1 MRRSSAMTETIE
13 DLDAS
18 MFESF
23 LENHHDNRRYGRCGR
38 RLLRDGHTGPDS
50 LI

>member
-23 LENHHDNRRYGRCGR
+23 LEITMTIAVMAVAAGVCSVMVT
-38 RLLRDGHTGPDS
+38 LA
-50 LI
+50 LIP